1 MWTKVLPRRGEIYY
15 ICWYRNSVGWEG
27 TRAVSVS
34 EGVFWQRRGGGINIM
49 SSICLCVHLSLFSFF
64 PFSLFPLIPQLSH
77 SCFCAAKWA
86 AADFLLGNYETNKC
100 VSSNRQRFGLHIT
113 ASGAASFY
121 YFHPKI
127 HFMDHS
133 LVPLRPQISDLQVLR
148 QGNILT
154 GCRQRI
160 CLSRRPYLSSPS
172 NIYFQILPYRYDI
185 HPGIVIFFL

>member
-1 MWTKVLPRRGEIYY
+1 MCLKVCSGRG
-15 ICWYRNSVGWEG
+15 
-27 TRAVSVS
+27 
-34 EGVFWQRRGGGINIM
+34 GGGINIM

-127 HFMDHS
+127 HFMDHA

-148 QGNILT
+148 QGNILS